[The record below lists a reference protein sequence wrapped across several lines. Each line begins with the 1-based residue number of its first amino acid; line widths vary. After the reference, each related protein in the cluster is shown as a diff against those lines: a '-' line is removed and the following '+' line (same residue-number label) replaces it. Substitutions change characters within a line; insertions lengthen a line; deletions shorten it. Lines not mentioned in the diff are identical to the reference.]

1 MAQPEDTVRKKPRD
15 TEPQGFFLI
24 NLNLTYEKTI
34 TMRICKLRAIICFFY
49 GITYFDCC
57 TGGGPDALP
66 PFSEEVPFLRMEAL
80 YGWLGS
86 SGSYCGTGRD
96 G

>member
-34 TMRICKLRAIICFFY
+34 TREYAKC
-49 GITYFDCC
+49 
-57 TGGGPDALP
+57 
-66 PFSEEVPFLRMEAL
+66 VPQFVSSMELHTLTAVLEAVRMPCLLFQKKFL
-80 YGWLGS
+80 S
-86 SGSYCGTGRD
+86 CG
-96 G
+96 